1 MKNTIFKLLVN
12 GILAVTVGY
21 CAGAMAEDDPNPN
34 RNLVSFTVSAEE
46 EVANDL
52 LVVRLFSE
60 HESAH
65 QHQAATQVNA
75 DMQWALKLVK
85 EVSAIKSQTL
95 DYRSNPIYDKR
106 TIKAWRL
113 RQSLSLES
121 ADHDAVTSLLG
132 QLQKRLA
139 IESVSYRVSPAVRK
153 EAEGR
158 LVDKALHQ
166 MTSRA
171 EQVTKSLGRA
181 SYELVSVNISS
192 GGGRPPPI
200 AYAGRALAMSAE
212 KAAPSIE
219 SGEQTLS
226 AQVNATIELAKP

>member
-1 MKNTIFKLLVN
+1 MKV
-12 GILAVTVGY
+12 
-21 CAGAMAEDDPNPN
+21 
-34 RNLVSFTVSAEE
+34 
-46 EVANDL
+46 
-52 LVVRLFSE
+52 E

-158 LVDKALHQ
+158 LVDKALHR

>member
-1 MKNTIFKLLVN
+1 MKNTIFELLVN

-46 EVANDL
+46 EVANDFL
-52 LVVRLFSE
+52 GVRLFSE

-113 RQSLSLES
+113 RQSFL
-121 ADHDAVTSLLG
+121 
-132 QLQKRLA
+132 QLPEQTGHCIMIGTFETQRLA
-139 IESVSYRVSPAVRK
+139 IEAVSYRVSPAVRK